1 LLDHFHAG
9 ATDPRYAMA
18 LKTRLL
24 EHPLSDKPQ
33 AVAKAALLAKTLAPR
48 AGESFLSRLRFLVGR
63 FFSSR
68 AAGKR

>member
-1 LLDHFHAG
+1 
-9 ATDPRYAMA
+9 MA

-24 EHPLSDKPQ
+24 EHPLSDKPH
-33 AVAKAALLAKTLAPR
+33 AVAKAELLAKTLAPR
-48 AGESFLSRLRFLVGR
+48 AGESLFSRLRFLVGR